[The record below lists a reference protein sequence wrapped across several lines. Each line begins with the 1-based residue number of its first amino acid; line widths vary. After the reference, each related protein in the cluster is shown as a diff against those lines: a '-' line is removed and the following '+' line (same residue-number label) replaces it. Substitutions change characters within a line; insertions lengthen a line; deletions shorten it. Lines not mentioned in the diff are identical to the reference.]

1 MVVNLEMEDF
11 FADDSEELVGIEELS
26 DTKEEVVDS
35 EEFLDGLDDLED
47 SESSI
52 AVVEEDSHETS
63 EAGVSSEDE
72 LTDSLNEE
80 PEQSKEVVN
89 TVERYSS
96 TELSYPCFVLDG
108 SEVFPKHII
117 SGLTKMIE
125 SSLTVEDTIKVYV
138 SINGNL
144 SSIGGVSPLQVKAII
159 DLLGREKITAY
170 YEKGYVLKGD
180 LIYTLSS

>member
-11 FADDSEELVGIEELS
+11 FADEEDEDLVGIEELS
-26 DTKEEVVDS
+26 ESKDDLEE
-35 EEFLDGLDDLED
+35 LDDLED
-47 SESSI
+47 LDKSFE
-52 AVVEEDSHETS
+52 VVDEDSELVGNH
-63 EAGVSSEDE
+63 GVSSEEEVEPLD
-72 LTDSLNEE
+72 EE
-80 PEQSKEVVN
+80 PEQPKEVVN

-96 TELSYPCFVLDG
+96 TELAYPCFVLDG

-125 SSLTVEDTIKVYV
+125 SSLTIEDTIKVYV
-138 SINGNL
+138 SIDGNL
-144 SSIGGVSPLQVKAII
+144 SSIGGVSSLQVKAII

-170 YEKGYVLKGD
+170 YEKGYVLNGD

>member
-11 FADDSEELVGIEELS
+11 FADDSEELVGIEELETS
-26 DTKEEVVDS
+26 SEEELEDLDELEDLEEFEEPVEEEVVAPTIEEGIDE
-35 EEFLDGLDDLED
+35 EEFED
-47 SESSI
+47 
-52 AVVEEDSHETS
+52 T
-63 EAGVSSEDE
+63 
-72 LTDSLNEE
+72 
-80 PEQSKEVVN
+80 PKEVVN

-125 SSLTVEDTIKVYV
+125 SSLTIENTIKVYV
-138 SINGNL
+138 SIDGNL
-144 SSIGGVSPLQVKAII
+144 SSIGGVSSLQVKAII

-170 YEKGYVLKGD
+170 YEKGYVLNGD

>member
-11 FADDSEELVGIEELS
+11 FADEEDEDLVGLEELS
-26 DTKEEVVDS
+26 DTEE
-35 EEFLDGLDDLED
+35 ELDDLED
-47 SESSI
+47 LEESLE
-52 AVVEEDSHETS
+52 VVEENSS
-63 EAGVSSEDE
+63 ELVEDIGVSPEEVLEPID
-72 LTDSLNEE
+72 EE
-80 PEQSKEVVN
+80 PEQPKEVVN

-96 TELSYPCFVLDG
+96 TELAYPCFVLDG

-125 SSLTVEDTIKVYV
+125 SSLTIEDTIKVYV
-138 SINGNL
+138 SIDGNL
-144 SSIGGVSPLQVKAII
+144 SSIGGVSSLQVKAII

-170 YEKGYVLKGD
+170 YEKGYVLNGD

>member
-11 FADDSEELVGIEELS
+11 FDDDTVELVGIEELETS
-26 DTKEEVVDS
+26 SEEELEDLDELEDLEELEEPVEDEEARESYEVEGIEEEEEEEV
-35 EEFLDGLDDLED
+35 ED
-47 SESSI
+47 
-52 AVVEEDSHETS
+52 T
-63 EAGVSSEDE
+63 
-72 LTDSLNEE
+72 
-80 PEQSKEVVN
+80 PQEVVN

-96 TELSYPCFVLDG
+96 TELAYPCFVLDG

-138 SINGNL
+138 SIDGNL
-144 SSIGGVSPLQVKAII
+144 SSIGGVSSLQVKAII
-159 DLLGREKITAY
+159 DLLGRDKITAY
-170 YEKGYVLKGD
+170 YEKGYVLNGD

>member
-11 FADDSEELVGIEELS
+11 FAEDSEELVDIKELETSSEEGLEDLEELEVLEELEEPVEEGVVL
-26 DTKEEVVDS
+26 TTEEGINKEE
-35 EEFLDGLDDLED
+35 FED
-47 SESSI
+47 
-52 AVVEEDSHETS
+52 T
-63 EAGVSSEDE
+63 
-72 LTDSLNEE
+72 
-80 PEQSKEVVN
+80 PKEVVN

-96 TELSYPCFVLDG
+96 TELAYPCFVLDG

-125 SSLTVEDTIKVYV
+125 SSLTIEDTIKVYV
-138 SINGNL
+138 SIDGNL
-144 SSIGGVSPLQVKAII
+144 SSIGGVSSLQVKAII

-170 YEKGYVLKGD
+170 YEKGYVLNGD

>member
-11 FADDSEELVGIEELS
+11 FADDSEELVGIKELETSSEEGLQ
-26 DTKEEVVDS
+26 DLEDLDELEDLEEFEEPVEEEVVAPTIEEGIDE
-35 EEFLDGLDDLED
+35 EEF
-47 SESSI
+47 
-52 AVVEEDSHETS
+52 EETF
-63 EAGVSSEDE
+63 
-72 LTDSLNEE
+72 
-80 PEQSKEVVN
+80 KEVVN

-96 TELSYPCFVLDG
+96 TELAYPCFVLDG

-125 SSLTVEDTIKVYV
+125 SSLTIEDTIKVYV
-138 SINGNL
+138 SIDGNL
-144 SSIGGVSPLQVKAII
+144 SSIGGVSSLQVKAII

-170 YEKGYVLKGD
+170 YEKGYVLNGD

>member
-11 FADDSEELVGIEELS
+11 FADERDEDLVGIEELS
-26 DTKEEVVDS
+26 ES
-35 EEFLDGLDDLED
+35 EEELDSLDDLEELDESLEVVKED
-47 SESSI
+47 SEL
-52 AVVEEDSHETS
+52 VEDS
-63 EAGVSSEDE
+63 GVSPEEE
-72 LTDSLNEE
+72 LEPIDEE
-80 PEQSKEVVN
+80 PEQPKEVVN

-96 TELSYPCFVLDG
+96 TELADPCFVLDG

-125 SSLTVEDTIKVYV
+125 SSLTIEDTIKVYV
-138 SINGNL
+138 SIDGNL
-144 SSIGGVSPLQVKAII
+144 SSIGGVSSLQVKAII

-170 YEKGYVLKGD
+170 YEKGYVLNGD

>member
-11 FADDSEELVGIEELS
+11 FADDSEKLVGIEELETSS
-26 DTKEEVVDS
+26 DEELEDLDELKDLEEFEEPVEEEVVAPTTEEGIDE
-35 EEFLDGLDDLED
+35 EEFED
-47 SESSI
+47 
-52 AVVEEDSHETS
+52 T
-63 EAGVSSEDE
+63 
-72 LTDSLNEE
+72 
-80 PEQSKEVVN
+80 PKEVVN

-96 TELSYPCFVLDG
+96 TELVYPCFVLDG

-125 SSLTVEDTIKVYV
+125 SSLTIEDTIKVYV
-138 SINGNL
+138 SIDGNL
-144 SSIGGVSPLQVKAII
+144 SSIGGVSSLQVKAII

-170 YEKGYVLKGD
+170 YEKGYVLTGD

>member
-11 FADDSEELVGIEELS
+11 FADDSEELVGIEELETS
-26 DTKEEVVDS
+26 SEEELEDLDELEDLEEFEEPVEEEVVAPTIEEGIDE
-35 EEFLDGLDDLED
+35 EEF
-47 SESSI
+47 
-52 AVVEEDSHETS
+52 EET
-63 EAGVSSEDE
+63 
-72 LTDSLNEE
+72 
-80 PEQSKEVVN
+80 SKEVVN

-96 TELSYPCFVLDG
+96 TELAYPCFVLDG

-125 SSLTVEDTIKVYV
+125 SSLTIEDTIKVYV
-138 SINGNL
+138 SIDGNL
-144 SSIGGVSPLQVKAII
+144 SSIGGVSSLQVKAII

-170 YEKGYVLKGD
+170 YEKGYVLNGD

>member
-11 FADDSEELVGIEELS
+11 FADDSKELVGIGELETSSEEELE
-26 DTKEEVVDS
+26 DLDELEDLEELEEPVEDEEVIDS
-35 EEFLDGLDDLED
+35 SEVEVINEEEFEG
-47 SESSI
+47 
-52 AVVEEDSHETS
+52 T
-63 EAGVSSEDE
+63 
-72 LTDSLNEE
+72 
-80 PEQSKEVVN
+80 PKEVVN

-96 TELSYPCFVLDG
+96 TELAYPCFVLDG

-125 SSLTVEDTIKVYV
+125 SSLTIEDTIKVYV
-138 SINGNL
+138 SIEGNL
-144 SSIGGVSPLQVKAII
+144 SSIGGVSSLQVKAII

-170 YEKGYVLKGD
+170 YEKGYVLTGD

>member
-11 FADDSEELVGIEELS
+11 FADEEDEDLVGIEDLS
-26 DTKEEVVDS
+26 DTEEELDS
-35 EEFLDGLDDLED
+35 LDVLED
-47 SESSI
+47 LDESLE
-52 AVVEEDSHETS
+52 VVEEDSYELVNNH
-63 EAGVSSEDE
+63 GVSSKEE
-72 LTDSLNEE
+72 LEPIEEE
-80 PEQSKEVVN
+80 PEQPKEVVN

-138 SINGNL
+138 SIDGNL
-144 SSIGGVSPLQVKAII
+144 SSIGGVSSLQVKAII

-170 YEKGYVLKGD
+170 YEKGYVLNGD

>member
-11 FADDSEELVGIEELS
+11 FADDSEELVGVEELETS
-26 DTKEEVVDS
+26 LEEELEDLEELEEPVEDEEVVPTTEEGIDE
-35 EEFLDGLDDLED
+35 EEFEEEFED
-47 SESSI
+47 
-52 AVVEEDSHETS
+52 T
-63 EAGVSSEDE
+63 
-72 LTDSLNEE
+72 
-80 PEQSKEVVN
+80 PKEVVN

-96 TELSYPCFVLDG
+96 TELAYPCFVLDG

-138 SINGNL
+138 SIDGNL
-144 SSIGGVSPLQVKAII
+144 SSIGGVSSLQVKAII

-170 YEKGYVLKGD
+170 YEKGYVLNGD

>member
-11 FADDSEELVGIEELS
+11 FAYEEEEDLVGVEELNE
-26 DTKEEVVDS
+26 S
-35 EEFLDGLDDLED
+35 EADLVGLDDLED
-47 SESSI
+47 LDESLE
-52 AVVEEDSHETS
+52 VVEEDSS
-63 EAGVSSEDE
+63 ELVKDNGVSSKEE
-72 LTDSLNEE
+72 LEPIEE
-80 PEQSKEVVN
+80 KEQPKEVVN

-138 SINGNL
+138 SIDGNL
-144 SSIGGVSPLQVKAII
+144 SSIGGVSSLQVKAII
-159 DLLGREKITAY
+159 DLLGRDKITAY
-170 YEKGYVLKGD
+170 YEKGYVLTGD

>member
-11 FADDSEELVGIEELS
+11 FADERDEDLVGIEELS
-26 DTKEEVVDS
+26 ES
-35 EEFLDGLDDLED
+35 EEELDSLDDLEELDESLEVVKED
-47 SESSI
+47 SEL
-52 AVVEEDSHETS
+52 VEDS
-63 EAGVSSEDE
+63 GVSSEEE
-72 LTDSLNEE
+72 LEPIDEE
-80 PEQSKEVVN
+80 PEQPKEVVN

-96 TELSYPCFVLDG
+96 TELAYPCFVLDG

-138 SINGNL
+138 SIDGNL
-144 SSIGGVSPLQVKAII
+144 SSIGGVSSLQVKAII

-170 YEKGYVLKGD
+170 YEKGYVLNGD

>member
-11 FADDSEELVGIEELS
+11 FADDSEELVGVEELETS
-26 DTKEEVVDS
+26 SEEELEDLKDLEELEEPLPTDEQDEVEEEVVHS
-35 EEFLDGLDDLED
+35 MNGGIPEEEFEY
-47 SESSI
+47 
-52 AVVEEDSHETS
+52 T
-63 EAGVSSEDE
+63 
-72 LTDSLNEE
+72 
-80 PEQSKEVVN
+80 PKEVVN

-125 SSLTVEDTIKVYV
+125 SSLTIEDTIKVYV
-138 SINGNL
+138 SIDGNL
-144 SSIGGVSPLQVKAII
+144 SSIGGVSSLQVKAII
-159 DLLGREKITAY
+159 DLLGRDKITAY
-170 YEKGYVLKGD
+170 YEKGYVLNGD

>member
-11 FADDSEELVGIEELS
+11 FADDSEELVGVEELETS
-26 DTKEEVVDS
+26 SEEELEDLKDLEELEEPLPTDEQDEVEEEVVTS
-35 EEFLDGLDDLED
+35 MNGGIPEEEFED
-47 SESSI
+47 
-52 AVVEEDSHETS
+52 T
-63 EAGVSSEDE
+63 
-72 LTDSLNEE
+72 
-80 PEQSKEVVN
+80 PKEVVN

-125 SSLTVEDTIKVYV
+125 SSLTIEDTIKVYV
-138 SINGNL
+138 SIDGNL
-144 SSIGGVSPLQVKAII
+144 SSIGGVSSLQVKAII
-159 DLLGREKITAY
+159 DLLGRDKITAY
-170 YEKGYVLKGD
+170 YEKGYVLNGD

>member
-11 FADDSEELVGIEELS
+11 FADDSEEPVGIEELETS
-26 DTKEEVVDS
+26 SEEELEDLDELEDLGELEDPVEDEEVVPTTEEGIDE
-35 EEFLDGLDDLED
+35 EEFED
-47 SESSI
+47 
-52 AVVEEDSHETS
+52 T
-63 EAGVSSEDE
+63 
-72 LTDSLNEE
+72 
-80 PEQSKEVVN
+80 PKEVVN

-96 TELSYPCFVLDG
+96 TELAYPCFVLDG

-125 SSLTVEDTIKVYV
+125 SSLTIEDTIKVYV
-138 SINGNL
+138 SIDGDL
-144 SSIGGVSPLQVKAII
+144 SSIGGVSSLQVKAII

>member
-1 MVVNLEMEDF
+1 MVVDLEMEDF
-11 FADDSEELVGIEELS
+11 FDSEEDLVGIEDLEPLEEDMPEDLEES
-26 DTKEEVVDS
+26 FEEVSGES
-35 EEFLDGLDDLED
+35 EDLVED
-47 SESSI
+47 
-52 AVVEEDSHETS
+52 EEDCAPQDT
-63 EAGVSSEDE
+63 
-72 LTDSLNEE
+72 E
-80 PEQSKEVVN
+80 PEKEVVN

-96 TELSYPCFVLDG
+96 TDLAYPCFVLDG

-144 SSIGGVSPLQVKAII
+144 SSIGGVSSVQVKAII
-159 DLLGREKITAY
+159 DLLGRDKITAY
-170 YEKGYVLKGD
+170 YEEGYILKGD

>member
-11 FADDSEELVGIEELS
+11 FADDSEELVGIEELETS
-26 DTKEEVVDS
+26 SEEELEDLEEFEEPVEEEVVAPTIEEGIDE
-35 EEFLDGLDDLED
+35 EEFED
-47 SESSI
+47 
-52 AVVEEDSHETS
+52 T
-63 EAGVSSEDE
+63 
-72 LTDSLNEE
+72 
-80 PEQSKEVVN
+80 PKEVVN

-96 TELSYPCFVLDG
+96 TELAYPCFVLDG

-125 SSLTVEDTIKVYV
+125 SSLTIENTIKVYV
-138 SINGNL
+138 SIDGNL
-144 SSIGGVSPLQVKAII
+144 SSIGGVSSLQVKAII

-170 YEKGYVLKGD
+170 YEKGYVLNGD

>member
-11 FADDSEELVGIEELS
+11 FADEEEDLVGIEELS
-26 DTKEEVVDS
+26 ES
-35 EEFLDGLDDLED
+35 EEELDSLDDLEELDESLEVVKED
-47 SESSI
+47 SEL
-52 AVVEEDSHETS
+52 VEDS
-63 EAGVSSEDE
+63 GVSSEEE
-72 LTDSLNEE
+72 LEPIDEE
-80 PEQSKEVVN
+80 PEQPKEVVN

-96 TELSYPCFVLDG
+96 TELAYPCFVLDG

-138 SINGNL
+138 SIDGNL
-144 SSIGGVSPLQVKAII
+144 SSIGGVSSLQVKAII

-170 YEKGYVLKGD
+170 YEKGYVLNGD